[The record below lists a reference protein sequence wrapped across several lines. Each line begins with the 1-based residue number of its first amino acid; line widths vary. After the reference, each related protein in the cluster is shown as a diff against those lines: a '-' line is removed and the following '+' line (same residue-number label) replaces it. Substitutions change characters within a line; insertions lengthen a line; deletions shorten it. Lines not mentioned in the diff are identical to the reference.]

1 MKKKTYKLRT
11 PLTLRGGIRAQTA
24 HAGPFRV
31 WWSRRWT
38 DVLEGFRMGAR
49 LGRGRHYAIS
59 GQVSDLQITPGLVSA
74 EVQGA
79 STEPY
84 RCEIRFA
91 ALTESQKQKIC
102 TAMKSRPML
111 TARLL
116 AGELPHEVESFFEQA
131 SAPLF
136 PRRSNDIQ
144 SKCSCPDWANPCK
157 HLAAVYC
164 LMGETISRNPLLLL
178 ALRGLSRA
186 DLLDAEASEPT
197 LARDSSQASGAKTSE
212 TKALK
217 KSSKGKAKKNKDE
230 ACVLPEAFYGTQHT
244 PITDFGLMPPPGI
257 IAPLLQRLGP
267 LPFWRGQERFADT
280 LEQLYSRAIPR
291 GMMVW
296 SGEPLDLRRPEEKV
310 IVTGASL
317 HLKQHLRIERG

>member
-1 MKKKTYKLRT
+1 MKKKSYKLRT

-59 GQVSDLQITPGLVSA
+59 GQVSDLRITPGIVSA

-91 ALTESQKQKIC
+91 ALTESQKQKIRLG
-102 TAMKSRPML
+102 MESRPML

-116 AGELPHEVESFFEQA
+116 AGELPHEVESLFEQA
-131 SAPLF
+131 TAPLF

-164 LMGETISRNPLLLL
+164 LLGETISRNPLLLL

-186 DLLDAEASEPT
+186 DLLGCEEPT
-197 LARDSSQASGAKTSE
+197 CESARSSGSSEKAEVNELKKGAK
-212 TKALK
+212 A
-217 KSSKGKAKKNKDE
+217 KAKKKSE
-230 ACVLPEAFYGTQHT
+230 KSCVLPEEFYGTTHT
-244 PITDFGLMPPPGI
+244 PLTDFGLLPPSGV

-267 LPFWRGQERFADT
+267 LPFWRGQERFSDT

-310 IVTGASL
+310 VITGASL